1 MNQYY
6 RNDEMEILDPGM
18 GQPRYPYAHEPNPE
32 LQSIHYKDWLAM
44 CERNGN
50 GLTRL
55 RPGTLASTQDIIT
68 TSLDILSTIL
78 GFIPKVGAALSAGV
92 SILSSI
98 IGLLWPEPEEPGTPT
113 NPNGTWIEFMEKV
126 EVLIDEEISQEA
138 RNAALGRLTGLKRE
152 LNLYQDAFENWA
164 EDRNDPREQEAVR
177 NQFRIAR
184 SAMVGTIETMRYQ
197 GQEVNLLTV
206 FAQAADLHL
215 LLLREGIMYGAQWG
229 MDASEIEDLYTS
241 PSGEGLK
248 DLLPNYTDHCTY
260 WYNEGLKITF
270 TLKPDLSNTERY
282 PWAANKPS
290 WNLRVLEELEGWNL
304 FNDFRRD
311 VTIMAL
317 DLVAL
322 WPTYDLD
329 YYDNLKYG
337 VKTELTR
344 PVYSQA
350 AGTSWGSILSRDR
363 YEQGIVRSPHL
374 VTLLQSI
381 DFKLNPGPFTPS
393 NSYQHYTGLQLKYYY
408 SGRDYT
414 IYASPLLGTTSSSGK
429 TINVDGKSGSV
440 IYQSDIKHNDAVYTM
455 EFKKTNGSS
464 DQVGYTYDPN
474 YSTLSWPPETDVSNY
489 GHQMSWISGPVEL
502 NTIPAFGVEW
512 LHESCSPL
520 NAIADDTVENPIITQ
535 IPAVKGASIAGNATV
550 IKNPGHTGGDLVQLP
565 ANSGSQ
571 AQLFITVETPPSKL
585 GKTYQIRVR
594 YAASSAATLQVNQC
608 FFSGGSCYNTASIN
622 VPATYSNNVLS
633 YKAFQYADVF
643 PITIQNIDFSLQF
656 FNRSGGPIILDKIE
670 FIPIEGSL
678 EEYTAKQAL
687 ENARK
692 AVNTL
697 FTNDAK
703 NTLQLNI
710 TDYAVD
716 QAANMVDCVS
726 DEIYPQEKMIL
737 LDQVKFAKRLSQ
749 ARNLLNYGDFESPD
763 WSDKNGWRVSNNVM
777 VQADYPISKGRYLNM
792 PGARISEF
800 SRKLYSTYAYQK
812 VDESKLKPY
821 TRYLVRGFVESS
833 KKSDLF
839 VTRYGKDIYTEMN
852 VPSHQVIRNQV
863 AKIPDSCGTGQV
875 SGYAISPTMP
885 SDPCQHVYAP
895 NAYATN
901 ESSLMMPSTNGLCE
915 DKQHFL
921 FHIDVGE
928 LDTRAN
934 LGIEVGFKI
943 YSPEGMA
950 QLDNIEVIEAN
961 PLTGE
966 ALARVKKREQ
976 KWKREREHQC
986 METETAVRIAT
997 QALDSLFT
1005 SPQKDRLKATVTM
1018 QSIVNAERKVK
1029 AIPYVSNPYLED
1041 LPGMNTLIFQQL
1053 QSVIRNAFDLYG
1065 RRNVIRNGDFSGGL
1079 SNWHATAG
1087 ADVQER
1093 DGSPHVLVVS
1103 QWDANV
1109 SQDVCVQP
1117 ERGYVLR
1124 VTARKEGTGN
1134 GYVTISDCTEE
1145 NTETVTFTSNES
1157 VPIQRPPVTP
1167 PTSSV
1172 CDLSK
1177 YTDGYT
1183 ANFGTASCS
1192 CGSHGTESCS
1202 CSGNYMRNGS
1212 SERYGTQ
1219 SYTGTQRMPNR
1230 NPSPSFGYITKTIE
1244 MFPETNRIRIE
1255 IGETQGTFLVE
1266 SIELICME
1274 D

>member
-1 MNQYY
+1 M
-6 RNDEMEILDPGM
+6 
-18 GQPRYPYAHEPNPE
+18 
-32 LQSIHYKDWLAM
+32 
-44 CERNGN
+44 
-50 GLTRL
+50 
-55 RPGTLASTQDIIT
+55 
-68 TSLDILSTIL
+68 
-78 GFIPKVGAALSAGV
+78 
-92 SILSSI
+92 
-98 IGLLWPEPEEPGTPT
+98 
-113 NPNGTWIEFMEKV
+113 
-126 EVLIDEEISQEA
+126 
-138 RNAALGRLTGLKRE
+138 
-152 LNLYQDAFENWA
+152 
-164 EDRNDPREQEAVR
+164 
-177 NQFRIAR
+177 
-184 SAMVGTIETMRYQ
+184 
-197 GQEVNLLTV
+197 
-206 FAQAADLHL
+206 
-215 LLLREGIMYGAQWG
+215 
-229 MDASEIEDLYTS
+229 
-241 PSGEGLK
+241 
-248 DLLPNYTDHCTY
+248 
-260 WYNEGLKITF
+260 
-270 TLKPDLSNTERY
+270 
-282 PWAANKPS
+282 
-290 WNLRVLEELEGWNL
+290 
-304 FNDFRRD
+304 
-311 VTIMAL
+311 L
-317 DLVAL
+317 DLE
-322 WPTYDLD
+322 
-329 YYDNLKYG
+329 K
-337 VKTELTR
+337 
-344 PVYSQA
+344 
-350 AGTSWGSILSRDR
+350 
-363 YEQGIVRSPHL
+363 
-374 VTLLQSI
+374 
-381 DFKLNPGPFTPS
+381 
-393 NSYQHYTGLQLKYYY
+393 
-408 SGRDYT
+408 
-414 IYASPLLGTTSSSGK
+414 
-429 TINVDGKSGSV
+429 
-440 IYQSDIKHNDAVYTM
+440 
-455 EFKKTNGSS
+455 
-464 DQVGYTYDPN
+464 
-474 YSTLSWPPETDVSNY
+474 
-489 GHQMSWISGPVEL
+489 
-502 NTIPAFGVEW
+502 
-512 LHESCSPL
+512 
-520 NAIADDTVENPIITQ
+520 ITQ
-535 IPAVKGASIAGNATV
+535 IPAVKANRLLGDARV
-550 IKNPGHTGGDLVQLP
+550 IKGPGSTGGDLIQLASHGSNGGGSFVIQVQIPIQKAYKIRFRYASPLYT
-565 ANSGSQ
+565 N
-571 AQLFITVETPPSKL
+571 
-585 GKTYQIRVR
+585 IRVIGYDAENTAIYVD
-594 YAASSAATLQVNQC
+594 YANVDSTY
-608 FFSGGSCYNTASIN
+608 SGGTGLTYNNFSYIDLEVPLYSLSTGVTLEFGFDFGAQSGESI
-622 VPATYSNNVLS
+622 
-633 YKAFQYADVF
+633 
-643 PITIQNIDFSLQF
+643 
-656 FNRSGGPIILDKIE
+656 IIDKIE

-678 EEYTAKQAL
+678 EEYTAKQEL

-692 AVNTL
+692 AVNAL

-703 NTLQLNI
+703 NALQLNI

-716 QAANMVDCVS
+716 QTANLVDCVS
-726 DEIYPQEKMIL
+726 GEIYPQEKMIL

-763 WSDKNGWRVSNNVM
+763 WSNEKGWKVSNTVT
-777 VQADYPISKGRYLNM
+777 VQADHPISKGRYLHM

-800 SRKLYSTYAYQK
+800 SSKLYPTYAYQK

-833 KKSDLF
+833 KKLDLF
-839 VTRYGKDIYTEMN
+839 VTRYGKNIYTEMN
-852 VPSHQVIRNQV
+852 VPSHQVIRNQ
-863 AKIPDSCGTGQV
+863 AARIPDSCGMGHT
-875 SGYAISPTMP
+875 ISPTMS
-885 SDPCQHVYAP
+885 SDPCQHVYAT
-895 NAYATN
+895 NAYTTN
-901 ESSLMMPSTNGLCE
+901 ESSFMMPSTNGLCE

-934 LGIEVGFKI
+934 PGIEVGFKI
-943 YSPEGMA
+943 SSPEGMA
-950 QLDNIEVIEAN
+950 KLDNVEVIEAQV
-961 PLTGE
+961 LTGE

-1093 DGSPHVLVVS
+1093 DGRSNVLVIS

-1177 YTDGYT
+1177 YTDSYEIGASSYVDNNIGKGY
-1183 ANFGTASCS
+1183 AESVGTVSCS

-1212 SERYGTQ
+1212 SERYGAQ
-1219 SYTGTQRMPNR
+1219 SYTSTQRMPNR
-1230 NPSPSFGYITKTIE
+1230 NPSPSFGYVTKTIE